1 MKQSAISPASISPAT
16 ISPAMI
22 SLQGVT
28 KRFGNF
34 AAVDAATFDIAAG
47 EFFSLLGPSG
57 CGKTTLLRMIG
68 GFERQSAGAILIDGD
83 PMGVCPP
90 NQRPTNM
97 VFQSY
102 AIFPHLDVAENIA
115 YGLVNRGFDKGTIA
129 SKVAQALDMVRLGGL
144 GNRRTNQLSGG
155 QRQRVALARAIVCE
169 PKVLLL
175 DEPLGAL
182 DKKLREE
189 MQIELRLL
197 QKSLGI
203 TFIFVTHDQEE
214 ALSLSDR
221 IAVMAR
227 GKVLQIDTATALY
240 ERPNCREVAGFIG
253 NMNFFE
259 GRIASISNGTA
270 LVEIG
275 PGQHIR
281 VPANGNSTPGQSAI
295 LAIRPEKIDAHEAAP
310 AGPDS
315 GSSNVI
321 KARAMAG
328 SYLGDRSLILAE
340 WLEGAAPVS
349 VSLQNRRALSNG
361 ESFVQGAPIWLTW
374 PVEAGVLLN
383 G

>member
-1 MKQSAISPASISPAT
+1 MTQP
-16 ISPAMI
+16 MI
-22 SLQGVT
+22 SLRSVS
-28 KRFGNF
+28 KRFGTF
-34 AAVDAATFDIAAG
+34 AAVDAATFDIAPG

-68 GFERQSAGAILIDGD
+68 GFERQTEGDILIDGE
-83 PMGVCPP
+83 PMGVRPP
-90 NQRPTNM
+90 NLRPTNM

-102 AIFPHLDVAENIA
+102 AIFPHLDIAENIA
-115 YGLVNRGFDKGTIA
+115 YGLINRGLDKTSIA
-129 SKVAQALDMVRLGGL
+129 KKVDQALEMVRLTGL
-144 GNRRTNQLSGG
+144 GGRRANQLSGG

-189 MQIELRLL
+189 MQIELRQL

-259 GRIASISNGTA
+259 GRISSIAGGTA
-270 LVEIG
+270 AIEIA
-275 PGQHIR
+275 PGQHVR
-281 VPANGNSTPGQSAI
+281 VSATEGAAPGQAAI
-295 LAIRPEKIDAHEAAP
+295 VAVRPEKIDVATASP
-310 AGPDS
+310 S
-315 GSSNVI
+315 GMQNAI
-321 KARAMAG
+321 KARPLAG
-328 SYLGDRSLILAE
+328 SYLGDRSLLLAE
-340 WLEGAAPVS
+340 WREGTPPIS
-349 VSLQNRRALSNG
+349 VSLQNRTTAIGPETFGSGSSL
-361 ESFVQGAPIWLTW
+361 WLTW
-374 PVEAGVLLN
+374 PVEAGVLLHS
-383 G
+383 